1 MKLFPK
7 ILTVATSVLLAAGSL
22 AVAPIG
28 ANQSASAETIISQ
41 LGSDIDGATADDNS
55 GRSVSLSSDGTRV
68 AIGAPGSSPGKGQV
82 RIYDWTDGAWVQTG
96 SDIDGEAAGDRFGT
110 SVSLSSDG
118 TRVAIGATNNDGS
131 FSNAGHVR
139 VYDLKDGA
147 WVQTGSDIDGEAAGD
162 LFGASVSL
170 SSDGTRVATGARMN
184 DGSFS
189 NAGHVRVYDL
199 TDGAWVQ
206 TGSDIDGEA
215 AVDYSGSSVSLSSD
229 GTRVA
234 IGAERNDGDDET
246 SSGRGHVRIYN
257 LKDGAWVQTGS
268 DIDGEAADDYSGSSV
283 SLSSDGTRVAIGADG
298 HDDDKGQVRVYDLT
312 EGAWVQAGSNIDG
325 AAADD
330 TFGSSVSLSSDGTRV
345 AIGAEGNDNF
355 AGGVRVYDWTDGAW
369 VQAGSDIDGKAE
381 YDRSGSSVSLSSD
394 GTRVAIGA
402 LYNDGSFSNAGHVRV
417 HSMSTSSPGSAPA
430 PAPAPYSGP
439 LPTNYSDRTPAVGD
453 EVVVSGLRL
462 SSITSC
468 TIDGVTAAMSNQSA
482 DRFTIVIP
490 AGLEPG
496 LKDLVITSSAGT
508 LTVQDALTVSA
519 AAEDSSEFA
528 SAVSAKGWTKKL
540 TDSSAKIYAKD
551 LVGVGKVQIFFNGKE
566 IAWVR
571 ATSAGDTKL
580 RTANGAHYLV
590 RTVELIKGQK
600 NILEVH
606 LDGIRIKRAAYS
618 Y

>member
-1 MKLFPK
+1 MAQ
-7 ILTVATSVLLAAGSL
+7 AT
-22 AVAPIG
+22 
-28 ANQSASAETIISQ
+28 
-41 LGSDIDGATADDNS
+41 DDNS

-68 AIGAPGSSPGKGQV
+68 AIGATGSSPGKGQV

-170 SSDGTRVATGARMN
+170 SSDGTRVAIGARFN
-184 DGSFS
+184 DGGGS
-189 NAGHVRVYDL
+189 NSGHVRIYDWNG
-199 TDGAWVQ
+199 TAWVQ

-234 IGAERNDGDDET
+234 IGAERNDGADET
-246 SSGRGHVRIYN
+246 SSARGHVRIYD
-257 LKDGAWVQTGS
+257 LKDGAWVQAGS

-430 PAPAPYSGP
+430 PAPAPAPYSGP
-439 LPTNYSDRTPAVGD
+439 IPTNYSDRTPSIGD
-453 EVVVSGLRL
+453 DVIISGLRMNL
-462 SSITSC
+462 VTSC
-468 TIDGVTAAMSNQSA
+468 TIDGVTAVMSNQSA
-482 DRFTIVIP
+482 DSFTIVIP
-490 AGLEPG
+490 IGISSG
-496 LKDLVITSSAGT
+496 LKDLVMTGPAGKLT
-508 LTVQDALTVSA
+508 AQGALTVQQIIPAIINEALVSSKLNA
-519 AAEDSSEFA
+519 GSFNGYV
-528 SAVSAKGWTKKL
+528 AVYAKGHKGKTLSW
-540 TDSSAKIYAKD
+540 KIA
-551 LVGVGKVQIFFNGKE
+551 GKWFKTTI
-566 IAWVR
+566 
-571 ATSAGDTKL
+571 TSDYQVFQR
-580 RTANGAHYLV
+580 RTAAVGLDVNVHLYIDGEKQTTKTV
-590 RTVELIKGQK
+590 RT
-600 NILEVH
+600 
-606 LDGIRIKRAAYS
+606 R
-618 Y
+618 

>member
-215 AVDYSGSSVSLSSD
+215 ADDYSGSSVSLSSD

-246 SSGRGHVRIYN
+246 SSGRGHVRIYD